1 MVYFPDPK
9 SDIGK
14 ILLTQRAYM
23 SLTSYLPLP
32 NKHNALELLD
42 HFILPV
48 LTKLKEKKNSVFA
61 TKSSILYYKILN
73 WYYYLTEDWVGFIF
87 TQIPLIFISKGK
99 DFLLNF

>member
-48 LTKLKEKKNSVFA
+48 LTKLKEKKKKTQFLQQNLPFF
-61 TKSSILYYKILN
+61 TIK
-73 WYYYLTEDWVGFIF
+73 YLTDIIIWLKTEWFYIYTNPF
-87 TQIPLIFISKGK
+87 
-99 DFLLNF
+99 NFYIKR

>member
-48 LTKLKEKKNSVFA
+48 LTKLKEKKKKPQFLQQNLPFF
-61 TKSSILYYKILN
+61 TIK
-73 WYYYLTEDWVGFIF
+73 YLTDIIIWLKTEWFYIYTNPF
-87 TQIPLIFISKGK
+87 
-99 DFLLNF
+99 NFYIKR

>member
-1 MVYFPDPK
+1 MVYFPNPK
-9 SDIGK
+9 TDIGK

-48 LTKLKEKKNSVFA
+48 LTKLKEKKTQFLQQNIPFF
-61 TKSSILYYKILN
+61 TIK
-73 WYYYLTEDWVGFIF
+73 YLTDI
-87 TQIPLIFISKGK
+87 II
-99 DFLLNF
+99 

>member
-9 SDIGK
+9 SAIGK
-14 ILLTQRAYM
+14 ILLAQRAYM

-48 LTKLKEKKNSVFA
+48 LTKLKEKKKTQFLQQNLPFF
-61 TKSSILYYKILN
+61 TIK
-73 WYYYLTEDWVGFIF
+73 YLTDIIIWLKTE
-87 TQIPLIFISKGK
+87 
-99 DFLLNF
+99 

>member
-48 LTKLKEKKNSVFA
+48 LTKLKEKKKKLSFCN
-61 TKSSILYYKILN
+61 KI
-73 WYYYLTEDWVGFIF
+73 FH
-87 TQIPLIFISKGK
+87 S
-99 DFLLNF
+99 LL

>member
-1 MVYFPDPK
+1 MVYFPNLK
-9 SDIGK
+9 TDIGK

-48 LTKLKEKKNSVFA
+48 LTKLKEKKTQFLQQNIPFF
-61 TKSSILYYKILN
+61 TIK
-73 WYYYLTEDWVGFIF
+73 YLTDIIIWLKTE
-87 TQIPLIFISKGK
+87 
-99 DFLLNF
+99 